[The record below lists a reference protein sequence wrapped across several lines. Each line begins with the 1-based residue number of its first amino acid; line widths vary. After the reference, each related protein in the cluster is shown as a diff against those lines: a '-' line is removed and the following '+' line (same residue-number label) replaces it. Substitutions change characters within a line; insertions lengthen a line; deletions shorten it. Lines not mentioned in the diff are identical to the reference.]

1 MASLNLSQNGASI
14 SASYQKIVNSPAPSG
29 AAANSPTY
37 GQWAVFAVQAPLANA
52 FQPDPSKESVLK
64 VQDIGEGELIDMIED
79 FSDGKIQFA
88 FVKVKD
94 TNSGLPKNVL
104 VCWCGEGV
112 PERTKGYFTSHM
124 NAVSKLLHG
133 YHVQITARTDQDLT
147 PEGIVRKVAD
157 SSGSK
162 YGGGSGDAPA
172 PSPAGRPPVAS
183 KPSMPTKTFGATG
196 SYSMGG
202 RTRAP
207 APAAK
212 VDADGWGE
220 DAPQVTRSQL
230 EKVGSAYQPTKV
242 DIAALQSGPDAS
254 RSKGPGAAPSDPNVV
269 KGGYQPIGKVDIA
282 SIRAQA
288 QAQSS
293 QDDRPTTV
301 KGAYEPVGKV
311 DIADIRRKA
320 QGTGAPA
327 QAASPPPA
335 PAAEEDE
342 RPKSLADRSAAFT
355 TSERMTSLPK
365 PKVANRFGADT
376 SSFSGTKA
384 PTPGGFEAKPAPA
397 AAAPIGA
404 AGRTFA
410 DSAGKTP
417 AQQWAEK
424 KARERGNSGAAQTIS
439 PAATGAAASP
449 IQSQQSGG
457 WQSSYAGKKWGVQ
470 IPSRTGGSG
479 ISEQKTGQD
488 EPEVPEQQQEDNE
501 PPSGGIGS
509 IRDRFKDAPPMG
521 AARDPPSLPEPT
533 APQPPPLDTA
543 SKPNAG
549 AARGV
554 PVPGMLPP
562 PPQPQPEEDDE
573 EDAPPPPARPQFE
586 GHPTQEHVNMP
597 PPPPRPMPESDDEDD
612 IPQGRGSPI
621 PIARPVARGPSP
633 APLEKADTHSPP
645 PPMPTEAISQAIS
658 QTQPVEPE
666 PQLEEEDP
674 ARGASQAA
682 AAASFGSAPD
692 PHAGADNAGGHEA
705 IAQYDYEKAED
716 NELELREGER
726 VFNIDMVDDDWWMGE
741 NSRGE
746 KGLFPSNYVELV
758 EGGGAGGAAAPPPSA
773 PIPAA
778 APAPVQ
784 DTPAP
789 PPAAPVAAGGKTAT
803 AQYDYQAAEDNELSF
818 PDGGKITDIVSHSSV
833 YLCVMTRTNSVSRNS
848 PTKTGGSATTAASPA
863 CSLPTMSSLTRKV
876 FSQEAKQRE
885 RRHRH
890 DISPNRT

>member
-1 MASLNLSQNGASI
+1 MASLNTSSNGVSI
-14 SASYQKIVNSPAPSG
+14 SASYHKIVNTPLPTG

-64 VQDIGEGELIDMIED
+64 VQSTGEGELVDMIDD

-88 FVKVKD
+88 FLKLKD

-133 YHVQITARTDQDLT
+133 YHVQITARSDQDLT

-162 YGGGSGDAPA
+162 YSGGSGDAPA
-172 PSPAGRPPVAS
+172 PSAGSRPPVAS
-183 KPSMPTKTFGATG
+183 KPSMPTKSFAPTG

-202 RTRAP
+202 RSRAP
-207 APAAK
+207 APASK

-220 DAPQVTRSQL
+220 DAPQVSRSQL

-242 DIAALQSGPDAS
+242 NMAALQSGHDAS
-254 RSKGPGAAPSDPNVV
+254 RSTGSNAAPSDPNLVR
-269 KGGYQPIGKVDIA
+269 GGYQPIGKVDIA
-282 SIRAQA
+282 AIRKQA
-288 QAQSS
+288 QTV

-301 KGAYEPVGKV
+301 KGAYEPIGKV

-320 QGTGAPA
+320 QGSNNAPS
-327 QAASPPPA
+327 QPPPPSA
-335 PAAEEDE
+335 PDAEEE
-342 RPKSLADRSAAFT
+342 RPKSLADRSAAFN
-355 TSERMTSLPK
+355 TSERLTSLPK

-376 SSFSGTKA
+376 SSFAGTKPLA
-384 PTPGGFEAKPAPA
+384 PGGFESKPSAG
-397 AAAPIGA
+397 AAPIGA

-424 KARERGNSGAAQTIS
+424 KARERGNSGAAQTQS
-439 PAATGAAASP
+439 PVTTGPGAAASP

-470 IPSRTGGSG
+470 IPSKTGGSG
-479 ISEQKTGQD
+479 ISEQRTGQD
-488 EPEVPEQQQEDNE
+488 EPQVPQQQQAEDE
-501 PPSGGIGS
+501 DTQGGGIGN
-509 IRDRFKDAPPMG
+509 IRDRFNNAPPMG
-521 AARDPPSLPEPT
+521 AAREAPEPS
-533 APQPPPLDTA
+533 APQPPPLDNA

-549 AARGV
+549 ASRGV
-554 PVPGMLPP
+554 PIPGMSAPP
-562 PPQPQPEEDDE
+562 APARPEPEEE
-573 EDAPPPPARPQFE
+573 EEDDAPPPPARPQFA
-586 GHPTQEHVNMP
+586 GHPTQEHVNLP
-597 PPPPRPMPESDDEDD
+597 PPPPRPMPADEQSDDEDD

-645 PPMPTEAISQAIS
+645 PAIPTEAITQAIA
-658 QTQPVEPE
+658 QTHLSEPE
-666 PQLEEEDP
+666 PQVEEDDP
-674 ARGASQAA
+674 ARGAGQAA
-682 AAASFGSAPD
+682 AAATFGGETDD
-692 PHAGADNAGGHEA
+692 PRAGADNSGGHEA
-705 IAQYDYEKAED
+705 IAQYDYEKAEE
-716 NELELREGER
+716 NELELQEGER
-726 VFNIDMVDDDWWMGE
+726 VYNIDMVDDDWWMGE

-758 EGGGAGGAAAPPPSA
+758 EGSSGGAAAAPPA
-773 PIPAA
+773 PAPAQEAA
-778 APAPVQ
+778 AP
-784 DTPAP
+784 PAP
-789 PPAAPVAAGGKTAT
+789 APAPAASASAGKTAT

-818 PDGGKITDIVSHSSV
+818 PDGGKITDIVSSLMS
-833 YLCVMTRTNSVSRNS
+833 
-848 PTKTGGSATTAASPA
+848 TKRFDSGPLLTTPVGI
-863 CSLPTMSSLTRKV
+863 P
-876 FSQEAKQRE
+876 
-885 RRHRH
+885 
-890 DISPNRT
+890 

>member
-1 MASLNLSQNGASI
+1 MASLNLSANGPSI
-14 SASYQKIVNSPAPSG
+14 SASYQKIVNAPPPTG

-64 VQDIGEGELIDMIED
+64 VQATGEGELIDMIED

-133 YHVQITARTDQDLT
+133 YHVQITARSDQDLT

-162 YGGGSGDAPA
+162 YSGGGGDLPA
-172 PSPAGRPPVAS
+172 PSAGPRPPVAS
-183 KPSMPTKTFGATG
+183 KPAMPTKSFGATG

-202 RTRAP
+202 RSRAP

-254 RSKGPGAAPSDPNVV
+254 RSKGPDSAPSDPNIV

-282 SIRAQA
+282 AIRK
-288 QAQSS
+288 QAQSA

-301 KGAYEPVGKV
+301 KGAYEPIGKV
-311 DIADIRRKA
+311 DIAEIRRKA
-320 QGTGAPA
+320 QSSNAAPV
-327 QAASPPPA
+327 QSPPPSA
-335 PAAEEDE
+335 PDAEEEE

-355 TSERMTSLPK
+355 ASERLTSLPK

-376 SSFSGTKA
+376 SSFAGTKA
-384 PTPGGFEAKPAPA
+384 PTPGGFESKPIAT
-397 AAAPIGA
+397 AAPIGA

-424 KARERGNSGAAQTIS
+424 KARERGNSGAAETLS

-470 IPSRTGGSG
+470 MPTRTGGSG

-488 EPEVPEQQQEDNE
+488 EPQVPQQQQEDE
-501 PPSGGIGS
+501 DTQSGGIGS
-509 IRDRFKDAPPMG
+509 IRDRFNNAPPMG
-521 AARDPPSLPEPT
+521 AAREPPSIPEPS
-533 APQPPPLDTA
+533 APQPPPLDNA

-549 AARGV
+549 ASRGV
-554 PVPGMLPP
+554 PIPGMSMPP
-562 PPQPQPEEDDE
+562 PPAQPAPEEDE
-573 EDAPPPPARPQFE
+573 EDDAPPPPARPEFA
-586 GHPTQEHVNMP
+586 GHPTQEHVNLP
-597 PPPPRPMPESDDEDD
+597 PPPPRPVPADDPSDDED
-612 IPQGRGSPI
+612 IPQGSGSPI
-621 PIARPVARGPSP
+621 AIARPVARGPSP
-633 APLEKADTHSPP
+633 APLEKADTQSPP
-645 PPMPTEAISQAIS
+645 PPMPTEAIEKAIS
-658 QTQPVEPE
+658 HTQVAEPE
-666 PQLEEEDP
+666 PQVEEEDP
-674 ARGASQAA
+674 ARGAGQAA
-682 AAASFGSAPD
+682 AAATFGETEDHRAGPD
-692 PHAGADNAGGHEA
+692 NSGGHEA
-705 IAQYDYEKAED
+705 IAQYDYEKAEE

-726 VFNIDMVDDDWWMGE
+726 VYNIDMVDEDWWMGE

-758 EGGGAGGAAAPPPSA
+758 EGGSSGGAPPPPAPAAAPVPAQAAAPPPPA
-773 PIPAA
+773 PAA
-778 APAPVQ
+778 
-784 DTPAP
+784 
-789 PPAAPVAAGGKTAT
+789 AAGGKTAT
-803 AQYDYQAAEDNELSF
+803 AQYDYEAAEDNELSF
-818 PDGGKITDIVSHSSV
+818 PDGGKITDIVSH
-833 YLCVMTRTNSVSRNS
+833 LDVSD
-848 PTKTGGSATTAASPA
+848 
-863 CSLPTMSSLTRKV
+863 RKV
-876 FSQEAKQRE
+876 
-885 RRHRH
+885 
-890 DISPNRT
+890 ISS